1 MHTHRKHGR
10 QASGSCMCSSFFHSY
25 SVLLQYI
32 EVLNCTLKD
41 MQVSNPNN
49 VKIYNLS
56 AGKSLPEVGQ
66 NISDVAITGDFQKC
80 NVFPR

>member
-1 MHTHRKHGR
+1 MFFVF
-10 QASGSCMCSSFFHSY
+10 SFLLGSLTIYRSIE
-25 SVLLQYI
+25 LQF
-32 EVLNCTLKD
+32 KD

-66 NISDVAITGDFQKC
+66 NISDAHTAAITGDFQ
-80 NVFPR
+80 NVITQS